1 VWKAQLSE
9 VRGDVKSLRR
19 ALPAACDEALRRSV
33 GAEKH
38 AAAAHAHCDE
48 LGAALAAAKSG
59 LATLDR
65 RVDAVARGADAGIKA
80 AETGV
85 ERAKAAARSAKAAS
99 RMAEARTVALAG
111 ELGRVAR
118 HAGCEGVGE
127 ALRTGALFRP
137 KPSDEAVPGG
147 GEPGSAGGEE
157 NRSRGGEEG
166 AGEEEEEAF
175 IEVAPGGGVV
185 AGMEAEG
192 AIEA

>member
-1 VWKAQLSE
+1 
-9 VRGDVKSLRR
+9 
-19 ALPAACDEALRRSV
+19 
-33 GAEKH
+33 
-38 AAAAHAHCDE
+38 
-48 LGAALAAAKSG
+48 
-59 LATLDR
+59 
-65 RVDAVARGADAGIKA
+65 
-80 AETGV
+80 
-85 ERAKAAARSAKAAS
+85 
-99 RMAEARTVALAG
+99 MAEARTVALAG

-137 KPSDEAVPGG
+137 KPSDEAA
-147 GEPGSAGGEE
+147 PGSAGAGGEE
-157 NRSRGGEEG
+157 NRSRARGEG